1 MSQIDLARLGQ
12 RMAAFGPA
20 CLMGTTKALR
30 NGCSWLLVVCVMLA
44 SADLAWGQM
53 PEPAGPALPS
63 LPGAVT
69 QPPDWIGNT
78 APFDV
83 RAFFS
88 APPPEKNAAPRYLD
102 ALFEFSSEMAIC
114 FPEGPE
120 RQQRTQ
126 AAQERLKKLGG
137 ISTALRKN
145 AREVST
151 EAIDA
156 LLALYD
162 EGFIKLAKA
171 QERPQCVFQTAL
183 GYTARVPHTDGARG
197 VGRVIAIRVRREREN
212 GSLIRAINDLSRLLR
227 LSRDLLPQGGLIADY
242 TSISLDRMAIEDVVL
257 PMLADP
263 ALTVQHCDRI
273 QALLAEHDTRSIDV
287 YSEGL
292 RAEYLACRATLRDL
306 VLHQDRLR
314 LELKDFGVN
323 VGPSITAE
331 LAEPQ
336 LFSMLAGNG
345 PFPQPTAAQRLRNQA
360 ARLMSLRNIQDL
372 DVRMARIKPEEMTRQ
387 VEKLNAFF
395 RDRLALSTIPYA
407 ARIKQTAG
415 PSPAFSSLDFYTRV
429 TRGLIPADNWAI
441 RVIARSQALR
451 RDAQGLTAVR
461 RWQIR
466 HDSALPPSLA
476 DATKETGLPAVPI
489 DPYTGGPIRLAIN
502 DGQPVVYCVGEDGR
516 DDHGHNEATLGHD
529 LGDVLLRMPRR

>member
-1 MSQIDLARLGQ
+1 
-12 RMAAFGPA
+12 
-20 CLMGTTKALR
+20 
-30 NGCSWLLVVCVMLA
+30 
-44 SADLAWGQM
+44 
-53 PEPAGPALPS
+53 

-83 RAFFS
+83 PAFFA
-88 APPPEKNAAPRYLD
+88 APPPGENAAPLYLE
-102 ALFEFSSEMAIC
+102 ALFEFGSEVAIC

-120 RQQRTQ
+120 RQQRAQ
-126 AAQERLKKLGG
+126 AVQKRMKKLGEMT
-137 ISTALRKN
+137 TALRKD
-145 AREVST
+145 AREVSA

-162 EGFIKLAKA
+162 EGFIKLARA
-171 QERPQCVFQTAL
+171 QDRPRCVFQTAL
-183 GYTARVPHTDGARG
+183 GYTARVPHAMDARA
-197 VGRVIAIRVRREREN
+197 VGRVIALRVRREREQ
-212 GSLIRAINDLSRLLR
+212 GSLIRATNDLSRLLR
-227 LSRDLLPQGGLIADY
+227 LSRDLRPRGVLIVDFV
-242 TSISLDRMAIEDVVL
+242 SISLDRMAIEDVVL
-257 PMLADP
+257 PLLGDP
-263 ALTVQHCDRI
+263 ALTVQHCDRLHS
-273 QALLAEHDTRSIDV
+273 LLAEHDARSIDV

-292 RAEYLACRATLRDL
+292 RAEYLASRTTLRDL

-314 LELKDFGVN
+314 QEMKDLGAN

-336 LFSMLAGNG
+336 LISMLAGNV
-345 PFPQPTAAQRLRNQA
+345 PIVQPSLGQRFKNLATQ
-360 ARLMSLRNIQDL
+360 LMSLRNTQDL
-372 DVRMARIKPEEMTRQ
+372 DARMARMTPEEMARQ

-395 RDRLALSTIPYA
+395 RGRLVLSSAPYA
-407 ARIKQTAG
+407 ERIKQTAE
-415 PSPAFSSLDFYTRV
+415 PSPAFSSLDIYTRV

-461 RWQIR
+461 RWQLR
-466 HDSALPPSLA
+466 HGGALPPSMA
-476 DATKETGLPAVPI
+476 DAAKETGLPAVPI
-489 DPYTGGPIRLAIN
+489 DPYTGGPIRLAIS

-516 DDHGHNEATLGHD
+516 DDHGHKEATLGHD